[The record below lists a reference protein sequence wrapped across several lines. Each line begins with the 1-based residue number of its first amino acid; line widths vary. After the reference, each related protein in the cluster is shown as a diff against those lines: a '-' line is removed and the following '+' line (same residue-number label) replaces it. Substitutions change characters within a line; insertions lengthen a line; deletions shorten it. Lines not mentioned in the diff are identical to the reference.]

1 VLPGILDLVTY
12 GGDTFT
18 RVINLTTE
26 TPPAAPVAV
35 NLTGVAIELGLR
47 SGTTT
52 LFYRDDPVCSVT
64 NATGGIITLAF
75 PPALTRELAERH
87 EWRYEITVEASPTQ
101 RTTYL
106 VGALTVTPEV
116 AVAPE

>member
-1 VLPGILDLVTY
+1 VLPGVLDLVIY

-18 RVINLTTE
+18 RTIALTTQ
-26 TPPAAPVAV
+26 TPPAAPTPV
-35 NLTGVAIELGLR
+35 NLTGAAVELGLR
-47 SGTTT
+47 SGNTT
-52 LFYRDDPVCSVT
+52 LFYRDDPVCA
-64 NATGGIITLAF
+64 ATDAEGGIITLAF
-75 PPALTRELAERH
+75 LPALTRQLAERH

-106 VGALTVTPEV
+106 VGALTATPEV